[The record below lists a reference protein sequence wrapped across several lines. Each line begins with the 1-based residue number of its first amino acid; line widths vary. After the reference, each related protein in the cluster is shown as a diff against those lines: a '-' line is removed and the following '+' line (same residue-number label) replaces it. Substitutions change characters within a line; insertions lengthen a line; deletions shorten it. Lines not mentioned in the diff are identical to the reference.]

1 MKKLILMAIALI
13 TLATTVNAA
22 TWINCANSKYGETLV
37 TIVSQKNLQNISPN
51 AEIPVT
57 VYVRASGTLYV
68 GIVTI
73 HGLDRRIDFGGIDG
87 GKKGYNYILYIK
99 ADGSTGYYDFT
110 SPNASTENGMDTTP
124 LAGRF
129 YCE

>member
-1 MKKLILMAIALI
+1 MKKLVLMAIVLV
-13 TLATTVNAA
+13 TLTTTVNAA
-22 TWINCANSKYGETLV
+22 TWLCTDPYSDEELITINMDYKAPSIA
-37 TIVSQKNLQNISPN
+37 TINVMGQVLEGWSHMQ
-51 AEIPVT
+51 
-57 VYVRASGTLYV
+57 
-68 GIVTI
+68 
-73 HGLDRRIDFGGIDG
+73 GLERRIDFGGIDG